1 MTGIV
6 PFNHAHRSIPT
17 SQRGQ
22 LRLREA
28 KARVQDHTDNGCP
41 GQLLNWD
48 PSHPAR
54 VPPTTCQGLCCSLY
68 SASPAAASSEGC
80 LVSHFTGEETEAQSA
95 RGTGPRSHSSRWK
108 NPTEF
113 QPRPVCS
120 PAPRRRCPPPF
131 PVLRLQGDPR
141 TTAEG
146 RGLQGRGRA
155 GACQEGRRGS
165 QPRSPETSE
174 L

>member
-6 PFNHAHRSIPT
+6 PFNHTHRSIPT

-80 LVSHFTGEETEAQSA
+80 LVSHFTGEETEAQSV

-113 QPRPVCS
+113 QPRSVCS
-120 PAPRRRCPPPF
+120 PAPRRWCPPF
-131 PVLRLQGDPR
+131 PVLRLRGDPQAA
-141 TTAEG
+141 AEG

-155 GACQEGRRGS
+155 GACREGRRGS
-165 QPRSPETSE
+165 QPGSPETSE